1 MSYLLDTN
9 AMSDLMKRPDG
20 RVRDHIEA
28 LMPDRLLTSV
38 IVVAELRYGIQKVRS
53 ERLARLLDGVLR
65 YMTVAAL
72 TEDIAEHYA
81 SVRDA
86 LERGGTPIGQND
98 LLIAAHALALDVVL
112 VTDNEKEFSRVP
124 NLRIENWLRG

>member
-86 LERGGTPIGQND
+86 LERGESTP
-98 LLIAAHALALDVVL
+98 
-112 VTDNEKEFSRVP
+112 
-124 NLRIENWLRG
+124 